1 MSSQE
6 VAYQISIIEDKVNP
20 LMERREL
27 KLEVA
32 SQATPKRDLLRKS
45 VASSLKVPVER
56 VYIKNVLSS
65 YGKSIAVCKAYVY
78 ENAERGKQIEPPYV
92 QFRNLSREDRKQA
105 ISAAAQAAA
114 KAAGTEK
121 KE

>member
-65 YGKSIAVCKAYVY
+65 YGKSIAVCNAYVY

>member
-27 KLEVA
+27 KIEVA
-32 SQATPKRDLLRKS
+32 SQSTPKRDLLRKS
-45 VASSLKVPVER
+45 IASSLKVPIER
-56 VYIKNVLSS
+56 TFVKNVLSS
-65 YGKSIAVCKAYVY
+65 YGKSVSICRVNVY
-78 ENAERGKQIEPPYV
+78 DSDERAKKIEPKYI
-92 QFRNLSREDRKQA
+92 QLRNLSREERKQA
-105 ISAAAQAAA
+105 LTPAP
-114 KAAGTEK
+114 K